1 MLRDSL
7 QVSAVVCCRHSM
19 LCAVILTATSCG
31 LLQPH
36 HIVACYS
43 HTTLWPVTAT
53 PHCGLLQPHHI
64 VACYSHTTLWP
75 VTATPHCGLLQPHHI
90 MVCYHHIV
98 RPVTATLHHG
108 LLPPHNV
115 ATHGCYFSARWL
127 VWLGGSHHFT
137 SVHIASND
145 LCFFFN
151 PKPCQVKRRV
161 KLWHQVQYCVV
172 VYTNQCEWSSVSVG

>member
-1 MLRDSL
+1 
-7 QVSAVVCCRHSM
+7 M
-19 LCAVILTATSCG
+19 LCQRNRSTSWKVSQNTTRETSRTGAEEKSWTVSHQWNASRFPASERCG
-31 LLQPH
+31 LLQTQH
-36 HIVACYS
+36 AVCRYTYS
-43 HTTLWPVTAT
+43 H
-53 PHCGLLQPHHI
+53 I
-64 VACYSHTTLWP
+64 MRS

-145 LCFFFN
+145 LCFSFN